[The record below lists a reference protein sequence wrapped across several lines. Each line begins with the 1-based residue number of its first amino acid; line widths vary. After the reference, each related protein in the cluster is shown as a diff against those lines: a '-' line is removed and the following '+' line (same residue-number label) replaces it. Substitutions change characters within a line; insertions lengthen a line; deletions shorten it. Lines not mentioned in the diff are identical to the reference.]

1 LLYLLIFFTSFLLA
15 MVVSPWVI
23 SLSRD
28 WGLIDHPDDG
38 RKQHEFSVP
47 MAGGPILF
55 PFVLIGILFSFSVS
69 GNMPY
74 ILAGACLIFG
84 LGIWDDRFGAH
95 FTTKFLIQVIAAL
108 LVMQSGLL
116 LNLNKVVF
124 FKEAGLEVSHF
135 FCMALTVLWIVGIT
149 NAVNII
155 DGMDGLAAGLSFNAF
170 AGIGA
175 LALMSGGTGL
185 ATFCVIMS
193 GALLGFLRFNI
204 HPART
209 FLGDSGSMLLGFT
222 LAVLSLV
229 QSTKTA
235 TFLVLVVPALLL
247 ALPMLDTAYAFARRG
262 IRGQNP
268 FKADREHLHHKLLDL
283 NFTPRQVLGLFFSLS
298 TGMGFLALRLVQKE
312 QLHVLALAVSILV
325 LSLAAVKVMQIF
337 NFHTVVQKMNLRMR
351 SLARRAVE
359 KEPVGEERLWRNF
372 AVLTG
377 LCALNILLTI
387 WSPQKS
393 LSIIAGAAGLFAV
406 GFVDVLM
413 SRSQEEI
420 RFETMHVVLFLS
432 LVLNQ
437 VAILALWHRDYLV
450 EPHFSASAFLALIL
464 LVFFIYRTGTFA
476 AFLQDPMEIL
486 ALFAGIVVCAIVKY
500 HLEAPRT
507 LPFAV
512 ILANA
517 LFLYIMLKVYLVGYR
532 LRSLAHAF
540 GFLVCAAVMISAPWW
555 G

>member
-1 LLYLLIFFTSFLLA
+1 MI
-15 MVVSPWVI
+15 VSPLVI
-23 SLSRD
+23 SVSRD
-28 WGLIDHPDDG
+28 WGLMDHPDD

-55 PFVLIGILFSFSVS
+55 PFVFIGILVCFPVS

-74 ILAGACLIFG
+74 VLAGACLIFG

-95 FTTKFLIQVIAAL
+95 FSTKFLIQVIAAL

-116 LNLNKVVF
+116 LNLNKVSLM
-124 FKEAGLEVSHF
+124 AGLGLKAGPF
-135 FCMALTVLWIVGIT
+135 FSMVVTLLWIVGIT

-185 ATFCVIMS
+185 AAFCFIMS

-222 LAVLSLV
+222 LAVLSLI

-247 ALPMLDTAYAFARRG
+247 ALPMVDTAYAFARRG

-268 FKADREHLHHKLLDL
+268 FKADRDHLHHKLLDL
-283 NFTPRQVLGLFFSLS
+283 NFTPKQVLGLFFSLS
-298 TGMGFLALRLVQKE
+298 TGMGFLALRIAQKE
-312 QLHVLALAVSILV
+312 QLYVLTLAVSTLV
-325 LSLAAVKVMQIF
+325 LSFATIKVMQIF
-337 NFHTVVQKMNLRMR
+337 NFHVVVQKMNLRMR
-351 SLARRAVE
+351 SLAKKAVE
-359 KEPVGEERLWRNF
+359 KEPAGEERLWRNF

-377 LCALNILLTI
+377 LCALNILFAT
-387 WSPQKS
+387 WPPHQSPP
-393 LSIIAGAAGLFAV
+393 IIVAAVGLFAV
-406 GFVDVLM
+406 GFVDVLL
-413 SRSQEEI
+413 SRSKEEI
-420 RFETMHVVLFLS
+420 RFEMMHVVLFLS

-450 EPHFSASAFLALIL
+450 EPHLASSAFLVLIL
-464 LVFFIYRTGTFA
+464 LVLFIYRTGTFV

-486 ALFAGIVVCAIVKY
+486 ALFAGIVVCSIVKY
-500 HLEAPRT
+500 YLDAART

-517 LFLYIMLKVYLVGYR
+517 LSIYIMLKVYLVGYR

-540 GFLVCAAVMISAPWW
+540 GFIACAVALVSVPWW